1 MISLGKNSGATPSR
15 RTTPWVVLKFG
26 GSSVSSRAN
35 WDNIVRVL
43 GEREAEGFRVLVVHS
58 ALSGVTDA
66 LAGLLDQ
73 ALAATHPAAL
83 ERIAG
88 RHRELAAALSIAPP
102 PEFDRQLVELARI
115 ADGIALVGEVS
126 EPVRARVMA
135 AGELLATAL
144 GAEFLRAQGIAVS
157 LVDARTLLKASVEPG
172 RRASVL
178 SANCDF
184 APDPDWSARLAA
196 LPGVI
201 VTQGFI
207 AAGTDGQTVLL
218 GRGGSDT
225 SAACLAAK
233 LQANRLEIWSDVPG
247 MFSANPRAVTS
258 ARLLKAL
265 DYDEAQEIATSGAK
279 VLHPR
284 CIRPARQHRIPIHLH
299 ATQSPGLPGTVIAPQ
314 SEATGAR
321 LKAIA
326 LRKGITLVS
335 METAGM
341 WQQVGFLAD
350 AFAVFK
356 QHGISVD
363 LISSSE
369 TNVTVSLDPQAHA
382 LDTAAVEALT
392 EDLGQLCRVRVIGP
406 CAALSLL
413 GRDIRT
419 ILHRLGAAFEVF
431 EEQHI
436 HLVSQA
442 ANDLN
447 FTFVIDEDQGDRLV
461 SQLHELLIETV
472 ENDPVMGPTWEQL
485 NEPSPATLE
494 RLSWWRKA
502 RDTLIE
508 RLGERCSAYVYDL
521 ATVTA
526 QARLLAGMHSIS
538 RVFYAVKANPH
549 PAILQAIAAEG
560 LSFECV
566 SPGEVERVL
575 EAVPKIAHERL
586 LFTPNFAPRSEYQWA
601 LSRGLRVTVDNLY
614 ALSQW
619 GDLFRDR
626 EIFVRIDPGR
636 GHGHHPKVRTAGAH
650 SKFGVPLFELA
661 ELGEAVRQAGAKVVG
676 LHAHAGSGHF
686 AVESWADTASVLA
699 EVAAQ
704 FPEVKLLNIGGGLGV
719 PDRPSR
725 RPLDLGA
732 LDAALE
738 PTRAAHPSLE
748 LWLEPGR
755 YLVAA
760 AGVLLARVTQLKGK
774 GAMQYL
780 GVATGM
786 NSLLR
791 PALYGA
797 YHEIVNL
804 TRLGQPAELVCTVVG
819 PICESGDVL
828 GHDRLLPHSTEG
840 DILLIANAG
849 AYGHAM
855 GSHYNLRPPAEELVI

>member
-1 MISLGKNSGATPSR
+1 MSS
-15 RTTPWVVLKFG
+15 PWVVLKFG
-26 GSSVSSRAN
+26 GTSVSSRAN
-35 WDNIVRVL
+35 WDNITRIVR
-43 GEREAEGFRVLVVHS
+43 EREAEGPRVLVVHS

-66 LAGLLDQ
+66 LTALLAQ
-73 ALAATHPAAL
+73 ALAGTHAASI

-88 RHRELAAALSIAPP
+88 RHRKLAATLGIAPP
-102 PEFDRQLVELARI
+102 REFEQQLQDLGRLAE
-115 ADGIALVGEVS
+115 GIALVGEVS
-126 EPVRARVMA
+126 DPLRARVLA

-144 GAEFLRAQGIAVS
+144 GAEFLRTQGIAAS
-157 LVDARTLLKASVEPG
+157 LVDARTLLKSASELG

-178 SANCDF
+178 STNCDF
-184 APDPDWSARLAA
+184 APDPAWTARLSA

-201 VTQGFI
+201 LTQGFI
-207 AAGTDGQTVLL
+207 AAGADGQTVLL

-225 SAACLAAK
+225 SAAYFAAK
-233 LQANRLEIWSDVPG
+233 LRASRLEIWSDVPG
-247 MFSANPRAVTS
+247 MFSANPRAVTG

-284 CIRPARQHRIPIHLH
+284 CIRPARQYGIPIHLH
-299 ATQSPGLPGTVIAPQ
+299 ATPSPDLPGTVIAPQ

-326 LRKGITLVS
+326 LRKGITLIS

-382 LDTAAVEALT
+382 LSAAAIAMLA
-392 EDLGQLCRVRVIGP
+392 EDLGRFCRVTVIGP

-413 GRDIRT
+413 GRNIRT
-419 ILHRLGAAFEVF
+419 ILHRLGVAFEVF

-447 FTFVIDEDQGDRLV
+447 FTFVIDEDQADRLV
-461 SQLHELLIETV
+461 AQLHELLIEAV
-472 ENDPVMGPTWEQL
+472 PNDPVMGPTWEQL
-485 NEPSPATLE
+485 NEPATVTTE
-494 RLSWWRKA
+494 RRSWWRLTREA
-502 RDTLIE
+502 LIE
-508 RLGERCSAYVYDL
+508 RLGDRRCAYVYDL
-521 ATVTA
+521 ATVAA
-526 QARLLAGMHSIS
+526 QAQALAGLKSVS
-538 RVFYAVKANPH
+538 RVLYAMKANPH
-549 PAILQAIAAEG
+549 PAILQALAAEG

-566 SPGEVERVL
+566 SPGEVERL
-575 EAVPKIAHERL
+575 LFAAPRIAPDRI
-586 LFTPNFAPRSEYQWA
+586 LFTPNFAPRAEYEWA
-601 LSRGLRVTVDNLY
+601 LTRRLRVTVDNLHV
-614 ALSQW
+614 LSRW
-619 GDLFRDR
+619 GDLFRDL

-636 GHGHHPKVRTAGAH
+636 GHGHHPKVRTAGVH
-650 SKFGVPLFELA
+650 SKFGVPMFELGELA
-661 ELGEAVRQAGAKVVG
+661 EAARAAGAKVVG
-676 LHAHAGSGHF
+676 LHAHLGSGHF
-686 AVESWADTASVLA
+686 DVASWAETAAVLA
-699 EVAAQ
+699 EAATQ
-704 FPEVKLLNIGGGLGV
+704 FPDVKVLNVGGGLGV
-719 PDRPSR
+719 PDRPAR
-725 RPLDLGA
+725 RPLDVAA
-732 LDAALE
+732 LDAALAPVRE
-738 PTRAAHPSLE
+738 SHPAFE

-755 YLVAA
+755 FLVAI

-774 GAMQYL
+774 GTKQYL

-804 TRLGQPAELVCTVVG
+804 TRLGQPSEGVCTVVG

-828 GHDRLLPHSTEG
+828 GHDRLLPRSVEG

-855 GSHYNLRPPAEELVI
+855 GSNYNLRPPAEELIL

>member
-1 MISLGKNSGATPSR
+1 MSL
-15 RTTPWVVLKFG
+15 PWVVLKFG
-26 GSSVSSRAN
+26 GTSVSSRAN
-35 WDNIVRVL
+35 WDNIVQVVR
-43 GEREAEGFRVLVVHS
+43 EREAEGLRALVVHS

-66 LAGLLDQ
+66 LTAPLDD
-73 ALAATHPAAL
+73 ALVDAHGATLEHLATRHRDLATAL
-83 ERIAG
+83 EV
-88 RHRELAAALSIAPP
+88 SPP
-102 PEFDRQLVELARI
+102 REFDQQMADLARL

-126 EPVRARVMA
+126 DPVRARVLA

-144 GAEFLRAQGIAVS
+144 GAEFLRTRGIAVS
-157 LVDARTLLKASVEPG
+157 LVDARMLLKSAAELG

-178 SANCDF
+178 SANCDCR
-184 APDPDWSARLAA
+184 PDQDWSARFAT

-201 VTQGFI
+201 LTQGFI
-207 AAGTDGQTVLL
+207 AGGADGQTVLL

-225 SAACLAAK
+225 SAAYLAAK
-233 LQANRLEIWSDVPG
+233 LQATRLEIWSDVPG
-247 MFSANPRAVTS
+247 MLSANPRAVPG
-258 ARLLKAL
+258 ARLLKTL
-265 DYDEAQEIATSGAK
+265 DYDEAQEIATSGAN

-284 CIRPARQHRIPIHLH
+284 CIRPARQYAIPIHLH
-299 ATQSPGLPGTVIAPQ
+299 ATQSPGVPGTVIAPQ

-326 LRKGITLVS
+326 LRKGITLIS

-341 WQQVGFLAD
+341 WQEVGFLAD

-356 QHGISVD
+356 RHGISVD
-363 LISSSE
+363 LISTSE

-382 LDTAAVEALT
+382 LSTAAIAMLV
-392 EDLGQLCRVRVIGP
+392 EDLGQFCRVTVIGP

-431 EEQHI
+431 EEQHV

-447 FTFVIDEDQGDRLV
+447 FTFVVDEDQADRLV
-461 SQLHELLIETV
+461 TRLHELLIDAV
-472 ENDPVMGPTWEQL
+472 LNDPVMGPTWEQL
-485 NEPSPATLE
+485 NEPSSTGTE
-494 RLSWWRKA
+494 RTSWWRTA
-502 RDTLIE
+502 REVLIE
-508 RLGERCSAYVYDL
+508 RLGDRRCAYVYDL

-526 QARLLAGMHSIS
+526 QARLLKGMSAVS
-538 RVFYAVKANPH
+538 RVFYAMKANPH
-549 PAILQAIAAEG
+549 PAILQAIAAAG

-566 SPGEVERVL
+566 SPGEVERL
-575 EAVPKIAHERL
+575 LLAVPTLTTDRI
-586 LFTPNFAPRSEYQWA
+586 LFTPNFAPRVEYQWA
-601 LSRGLRVTVDNLY
+601 LSRRLRVTVDNLHVL
-614 ALSQW
+614 AQW
-619 GDLFRDR
+619 GDLFRGR

-636 GHGHHPKVRTAGAH
+636 GQGHHPKVRTGGVH
-650 SKFGVPLFELA
+650 SKFGVPLLELEELA
-661 ELGEAVRQAGAKVVG
+661 NAARTAGAKVVG
-676 LHAHAGSGHF
+676 LHAHLGSGHF
-686 AVESWADTASVLA
+686 DVASWADTAVTLA
-699 EVAAQ
+699 QAALH
-704 FPEVKLLNIGGGLGV
+704 FPEVKVLNVGGGLGV
-719 PDRPSR
+719 PDRPGR
-725 RPLDLGA
+725 QPPDLAA
-732 LDAALE
+732 LDVALARV
-738 PTRAAHPSLE
+738 RATHPGHE

-755 YLVAA
+755 FLVAS

-774 GAMQYL
+774 GTKRYL

-804 TRLGQPAELVCTVVG
+804 TRLGQPSELLCTVVG

-828 GHDRLLPHSTEG
+828 GHDRLLPRSVEG

-855 GSHYNLRPPAEELVI
+855 GSNYNLRPPGEELIL

>member
-1 MISLGKNSGATPSR
+1 M
-15 RTTPWVVLKFG
+15 PWVVLKFG
-26 GSSVSSRAN
+26 GSSVSSRPN
-35 WDNIVRVL
+35 WDNIARVL

-66 LAGLLDQ
+66 LAGLLDH

-157 LVDARTLLKASVEPG
+157 LVDARTLLEAAVEPG

-184 APDPDWSARLAA
+184 TPDPDWSARLAE

-201 VTQGFI
+201 ITQGFI

-225 SAACLAAK
+225 SAAYLAAK

-369 TNVTVSLDPQAHA
+369 TNVTVSLDPRAHA
-382 LDTAAVEALT
+382 LDAGAAAALA

-431 EEQHI
+431 EEQRI

-472 ENDPVMGPTWEQL
+472 ANDPVMGPTWEQL
-485 NEPSPATLE
+485 NEPSSATLE

-521 ATVTA
+521 TTVTA
-526 QARLLAGMHSIS
+526 QARLLHLSRRVSWPGSVARRHAIDFAGFLCRQGQSASGDPPGDRRRGSLVRMRLAGRGRARARS
-538 RVFYAVKANPH
+538 R
-549 PAILQAIAAEG
+549 AED
-560 LSFECV
+560 
-566 SPGEVERVL
+566 RAR
-575 EAVPKIAHERL
+575 AVP
-586 LFTPNFAPRSEYQWA
+586 
-601 LSRGLRVTVDNLY
+601 VY
-614 ALSQW
+614 AE
-619 GDLFRDR
+619 FR
-626 EIFVRIDPGR
+626 
-636 GHGHHPKVRTAGAH
+636 
-650 SKFGVPLFELA
+650 
-661 ELGEAVRQAGAKVVG
+661 
-676 LHAHAGSGHF
+676 
-686 AVESWADTASVLA
+686 
-699 EVAAQ
+699 AA
-704 FPEVKLLNIGGGLGV
+704 LGV
-719 PDRPSR
+719 SMGTQPGAPCHGGQSLRAQPMGRSVPRPRDLRAHRSR
-725 RPLDLGA
+725 PGA
-732 LDAALE
+732 
-738 PTRAAHPSLE
+738 
-748 LWLEPGR
+748 
-755 YLVAA
+755 
-760 AGVLLARVTQLKGK
+760 
-774 GAMQYL
+774 
-780 GVATGM
+780 
-786 NSLLR
+786 
-791 PALYGA
+791 
-797 YHEIVNL
+797 
-804 TRLGQPAELVCTVVG
+804 
-819 PICESGDVL
+819 
-828 GHDRLLPHSTEG
+828 
-840 DILLIANAG
+840 
-849 AYGHAM
+849 
-855 GSHYNLRPPAEELVI
+855 RPPSEGPHGRRAF